1 MPHHARPLRRIRKLT
16 RRDMLRLGGT
26 AAAGAAVLG
35 CGSGDDGRP
44 VTVFSPMGEVKNQAL
59 VRQVDRFMALR
70 DDLRVEV
77 MPVPWDQGHAKLLTM
92 IAGGNPPDVITA
104 TGQWMAEFRAM
115 GAIEDLTS
123 WHASWPHRDAFTRT
137 ALLRCES
144 STAIEERPGLRPAP
158 GADDAGHVLP
168 PAVAGRAGTGTCGD
182 AGRLARFA
190 GADHRPGPGPL
201 RLRPAWRPRGLLDLV
216 AHPGGVLRYERMVR
230 RGPALHHQQPGTR
243 GRAGLLE
250 RSLPGRAGACG
261 RGELGI
267 QRTGAGI
274 LVRDLRVHRAGPGS
288 GAHLPGSRHGRID
301 PGHGAHAR
309 RAPGP
314 RGLQRHLDPVDFQG
328 GARTPTAPWRSTNG

>member
-35 CGSGDDGRP
+35 CGGGDDRRT

-59 VRQVDRFMALR
+59 ARQVDRFMALR

-144 STAIEERPGLRPAP
+144 STAIEEGRVYGLP
-158 GADDAGHVLP
+158 LELTT
-168 PAVAGRAGTGTCGD
+168 RAMFYRGGGWTSRD
-182 AGRLARFA
+182 
-190 GADHRPGPGPL
+190 
-201 RLRPAWRPRGLLDLV
+201 WNPR
-216 AHPGGVLRYERMVR
+216 R
-230 RGPALHHQQPGTR
+230 RGPAGALCWSGSPTGT
-243 GRAGLLE
+243 GAVTATPCAG
-250 RSLPGRAGACG
+250 PAGAS
-261 RGELGI
+261 
-267 QRTGAGI
+267 
-274 LVRDLRVHRAGPGS
+274 GPG
-288 GAHLPGSRHGRID
+288 
-301 PGHGAHAR
+301 
-309 RAPGP
+309 GP
-314 RGLQRHLDPVDFQG
+314 SWRSSP
-328 GARTPTAPWRSTNG
+328 ARTNGSTGTSTASSTARNTWKD